1 MQRRVLVVDDE
12 PMVVDVLR
20 RYLLRDGFAVAVA
33 RDGTAA
39 LTEALQQTPDLVIL
53 DLMLPGLD
61 GLDVCRALRRSS
73 QVPILMV
80 TARGEVDDR
89 IRGLSLGADD
99 YVVKPF
105 SPREIVARVN
115 AILRRADQQDAA
127 GEAELHFPGLTISPA
142 LHRVERDG
150 RSIELAG
157 REYDLLLHLAR
168 HPRRVFSRDAL
179 LDAVWGYAFAGE
191 PSTVTVHVRRLREKV
206 EADPARPAYVKT
218 VWGLGYKFDPDQV
231 ANG

>member
-20 RYLLRDGFAVAVA
+20 RYLLRDGFTVDVA
-33 RDGTAA
+33 RDGAAA
-39 LTEALQQTPDLVIL
+39 LTAAAQQPPDMVIL

-61 GLDVCRALRRSS
+61 GLEVCRALRRSS

-127 GEAELHFPGLTISPA
+127 GEAELRFPGLIISPA

-168 HPRRVFSRDAL
+168 HPRLVFSRDAL

-191 PSTVTVHVRRLREKV
+191 PSTVTVHVRRLREKI
-206 EADPARPAYVKT
+206 ETDPSRPAYVKT
-218 VWGLGYKFDPDQV
+218 VWGMGYKFDPDRA

>member
-1 MQRRVLVVDDE
+1 
-12 PMVVDVLR
+12 
-20 RYLLRDGFAVAVA
+20 
-33 RDGTAA
+33 
-39 LTEALQQTPDLVIL
+39 
-53 DLMLPGLD
+53 MLPGLD
-61 GLDVCRALRRSS
+61 GLEVCRALRRSS

-105 SPREIVARVN
+105 SPSEIVARVN
-115 AILRRADQQDAA
+115 AILRRAGLKDAA
-127 GEAELHFPGLTISPA
+127 GEAELRFPGLIISPA

-168 HPRRVFSRDAL
+168 HPRLVFSRDAL

-191 PSTVTVHVRRLREKV
+191 PSTVTVHVRRLREKI
-206 EADPARPAYVKT
+206 ETDPSRPAYVKT
-218 VWGLGYKFDPDQV
+218 VWGMGYKFDPDRA